1 MTPSSS
7 RWLAA
12 SALFALIGGCANA
25 PNPDVRAAV
34 RGGDQR
40 VDEQLAEAEDRT
52 VATTVERLRAP
63 NSINDT
69 IDVAADLSPNSVEAQ
84 LSDIRGLVADET
96 IEVALPPQPLP
107 QFVDTVFGVLLEVPY
122 SLGPGV
128 AERSDIVSLRGA
140 QEVSKQVFFSQVQ
153 TALKDYGLVVVAD
166 NGAIRVLESE
176 ALAQDAP
183 LFIRSRTS
191 PQTPQSN
198 RPVLQFFEL
207 RSIDVNSLLSLL
219 EETFPNQDRVTFTAR
234 QQDNTLIISGNAA
247 DVAAAARV
255 VRQIDEPRL
264 AGGLVARIEPVFWEA
279 AELASALVRVLTI
292 EGYQSVQ
299 AAAGVTRAVNVVPL
313 PSVNQLL
320 IFASNSEGYQRALY
334 WVNELDAP
342 SGVPDE
348 SSLFS
353 YRVRNTDA
361 SEVGLVL
368 AQAFAGGQ
376 QAQTFGADGFGVNP
390 QQQVGPSERAANRQ
404 GSGQNAGVSFD
415 GAVLNGGGRITVDKA
430 RNRILF
436 QGSANEYAR
445 IRELMIDLD
454 EPPAQALIE
463 VTIAEV
469 TLTDTTDFGV
479 EFQETNPNNQVS
491 YGRSG
496 GLSLGSAGFNLDFIQ
511 DDVRV
516 ALNALATSSNVNVLS
531 TPRIVAR
538 SGESARIQVGTDI
551 PVISSQ
557 RATQFD
563 QGGQPGTDV
572 LQSVSYRQTGVILNV
587 EPVIYGDNRI
597 DLRVQQEVSS
607 QSADAIPGISSP
619 VISNRTIETQIAL
632 REGSTAV
639 LGGLM
644 QDNYDVSQRGIPF
657 LKDLPL
663 IGNFF
668 RSISATGSKT
678 ELLIFVTP
686 YIMRT
691 DDQIAAATATYVD
704 SINASLNYARGASYT
719 LNPLPKTFGEL
730 RREVEAPHGATLTP
744 ATDVF
749 TGTEEER

>member
-1 MTPSSS
+1 MDG
-7 RWLAA
+7 RWIRIVVGVLLLGLAA
-12 SALFALIGGCANA
+12 GCASA
-25 PNPDVRAAV
+25 PDPDVRAALPI
-34 RGGDQR
+34 RSETTEEAIPEQ
-40 VDEQLAEAEDRT
+40 DERE
-52 VATTVERLRAP
+52 TTTQVERLRAP
-63 NSINDT
+63 GRIADT
-69 IDVAADLSPNSVEAQ
+69 IDVAADLSPSSVEAN
-84 LSDIRGLVADET
+84 LSEIQDLVPDET

-107 QFVDTVFGVLLEVPY
+107 QFIDTVFGVLLEVPY
-122 SLGPGV
+122 SLGPDV
-128 AERSDIVSLRGA
+128 AQRTDIVSLRGA
-140 QEVSKQVFFSQVQ
+140 QEVTKQVFFSQVQ
-153 TALKDYGLVVVAD
+153 TALKDYGLVVVAEG
-166 NGAIRVLESE
+166 GAIRILESD

-183 LFIRSRTS
+183 IFIRSRS
-191 PQTPQSN
+191 SAQTPSAN

-207 RSIDVNSLLSLL
+207 RSIDVNSLMSLL

-234 QQDNTLIISGNAA
+234 QQDNTLIISGNSA

-279 AELASALVRVLTI
+279 RELATALVRVLTI

-299 AAAGVTRAVNVVPL
+299 AAASVTRAVNIVPL
-313 PSVNQLL
+313 ESVNQLL
-320 IFASNSEGYQRALY
+320 VFASNQEGYQRALY
-334 WVNELDAP
+334 WVNELDRP

-368 AQAFAGGQ
+368 AQAFSGTQQAGAANTFGQ
-376 QAQTFGADGFGVNP
+376 QQGFQNNNAQ
-390 QQQVGPSERAANRQ
+390 QSERAANRQ
-404 GSGQNAGVSFD
+404 GSGPGAGVGFE
-415 GAVLNGGGRITVDKA
+415 GAVLESGSRITIDKG

-436 QGSANEYAR
+436 QGSASEYAR
-445 IRELMIDLD
+445 IRELLIDLD
-454 EPPAQALIE
+454 EPPSQALIE

-469 TLTDTTDFGV
+469 TLTDTVDLGI
-479 EFQETNPNNQVS
+479 EFQETNPNNDVT
-491 YGRSG
+491 YGTLG

-538 SGESARIQVGTDI
+538 SGQAARIQVGTDI

-597 DLRVQQEVSS
+597 DLKVQQEVSS

-639 LGGLM
+639 LGGLI

-668 RSISATGSKT
+668 RSLAATGSKT

-691 DDQIAAATATYVD
+691 DEQIAEATATYID
-704 SINASLNYARGASYT
+704 SINASLQYARGSSYT
-719 LNPLPKTFGEL
+719 LNPLPDTFGEW
-730 RREVEAPHGATLTP
+730 RRDTSAPHGATLTP
-744 ATDVF
+744 AVDIF
-749 TGTEEER
+749 TGEDEQ